1 MIYIL
6 YNILIYIFLLICLC
20 YSTPEYYYISSKP
33 SSDAYEWTRAYP
45 QSCECKEDGVT
56 IKTCSIWQCTCACD
70 LQAAICDYN
79 CCCDPD
85 CSDDQVSRFSDL
97 NSCLPEGYGSDTT
110 QYCYS
115 SLQLQRINP
124 RTPLSGQAT
133 SMNAVGSALCVEK
146 KNTPSKAEYFIDT
159 DTTDYSVFS
168 TDTGKKDYYYPD
180 PTITTYTADSYYDYG
195 DNIAVFSYDGTDYQ
209 PIGRGY
215 LRLPRAGDGSGEC
228 IDENYVK
235 FEKSESTSCVRIFT
249 ADDAASASTAQAKCA
264 QLHYSHWIGDGSG
277 ADSVFVGATADI
289 TPTTSVSTSD
299 LVVISEPSITTTS
312 STTTTSTS
320 PLLTNI
326 KTYSTDSIGDYTVDA
341 TITAFSTL
349 AISTLYTTSGC
360 TDVVIGIKYTITHNE
375 KSAGTISSVDVE
387 VTTADFA
394 FPTGSD
400 VLAIPFSYS
409 VEFLSAD
416 STSQS
421 TNNGNKVERERSGNP
436 GYNIGKPVIYGT
448 KSSSIIEEWTTGLTI
463 PSALISQTSSYTGTT
478 FPSVSTCPV
487 AADITSGQ
495 GLGYNSI
502 NFGYDVSTGCMLS
515 LTRSDL
521 KDFCQGTGSYIDSGG
536 YPYFFYDKQ
545 TAAVI
550 TDGYIGIYGNADPL
564 DINQWLEFDVI
575 TPTLSSSWDDT
586 NGICSGAITGIE
598 YKFLVTQTGEKTHP
612 QNKIIAA
619 YAAFTST
626 DLTWT
631 SGQLDSYSI
640 KNFPLSVSVSF
651 INKDDVA
658 LKGYNPPAPPVLFKV
673 PYDIFY
679 PFYESNSASKISKI
693 SYISMIIILISI
705 LLLML

>member
-6 YNILIYIFLLICLC
+6 YNIFIYIFLLISLC
-20 YSTPEYYYISSKP
+20 YSTPETYYISGTP
-33 SSDAYEWTRAYP
+33 STDAYEWPRSYP
-45 QSCECKEDGVT
+45 QSCQCKEDGVT

-85 CSDDQVSRFSDL
+85 CSDSQVNRFSDL
-97 NSCLPEGYGSDTT
+97 DACLPEGYGSDTT

-146 KNTPSKAEYFIDT
+146 KNTPSKAEYYTDT

-168 TDTGKKDYYYPD
+168 TDSGKKDYYYPD

-195 DNIAVFSYDGTDYQ
+195 DNIAAFYLDSSTYK

-235 FEKSESTSCVRIFT
+235 FEKSESTTCVRIFT
-249 ADDAASASTAQAKCA
+249 TDDISIAASKCK
-264 QLHYSHWIGDGSG
+264 QLDYTHWVGDGSG
-277 ADSVFVGATADI
+277 AGGVYVGATADI
-289 TPTTSVSTSD
+289 TPTTSVSASN
-299 LVVISEPSITTTS
+299 LVVLSAPTITSTTS
-312 STTTTSTS
+312 STTSSTSGFKKIGTYYSNLIGTYSEVTST
-320 PLLTNI
+320 
-326 KTYSTDSIGDYTVDA
+326 
-341 TITAFSTL
+341 TL
-349 AISTLYTTSGC
+349 AGVTPLTGTASGC
-360 TDVVIGIKYTITHNE
+360 TNVVIGVKYTITHDE
-375 KSAGTISSVDVE
+375 KSAGTISSVTVE
-387 VTTADFA
+387 LTTADFD
-394 FPTGSD
+394 FPPLGSTN
-400 VLAIPFSYS
+400 VLAVPFTYS
-409 VEFLSAD
+409 VEFVSAD
-416 STSQS
+416 ATTQS
-421 TNNGNKVERERSGNP
+421 TNNGNKVKRERSGNP
-436 GYNIGKPVIYGT
+436 GYNMGKPVLYGT
-448 KSSSIIEEWTTGLTI
+448 KSIIIEEWTTGLSI
-463 PSALISQTSSYTGTT
+463 PSPLISQTVNLGSV
-478 FPSVSTCPV
+478 PSASTCPTQP
-487 AADITSGQ
+487 DITNGGQ
-495 GLGYNSI
+495 GLGYESVS
-502 NFGYDVSTGCMLS
+502 FGYDVSTGCMLS
-515 LTRSDL
+515 LTRLNL
-521 KDFCQGTGSYIDSGG
+521 KDFCEHTSTASTAFVDTSG

-545 TAAVI
+545 TAAI
-550 TDGYIGIYGNADPL
+550 IAGGYVGIYGNADPL
-564 DINQWLEFDVI
+564 DVSQWLEFDVI
-575 TPTLSSSWDDT
+575 TPTLSTSWDDT

-631 SGQLDSYSI
+631 NGQTDTSSK
-640 KNFPLSVSVSF
+640 KNFPLTVSVSF
-651 INKDDVA
+651 INKDDVS

-673 PYDIFY
+673 PYDVFY
-679 PFYESNSASKISKI
+679 PFYESSSASTSSKI